1 MKMKKYFSYGSFR
14 EIFRMK
20 SRIFN
25 LYGSLERKLPYEIG
39 KVLFVRQKKEKLPY
53 EIGKLKSIRQLADLA
68 AV

>member
-1 MKMKKYFSYGSFR
+1 MQVFEFTHKYG
-14 EIFRMK
+14 
-20 SRIFN
+20 
-25 LYGSLERKLPYEIG
+25 LDPYEIG